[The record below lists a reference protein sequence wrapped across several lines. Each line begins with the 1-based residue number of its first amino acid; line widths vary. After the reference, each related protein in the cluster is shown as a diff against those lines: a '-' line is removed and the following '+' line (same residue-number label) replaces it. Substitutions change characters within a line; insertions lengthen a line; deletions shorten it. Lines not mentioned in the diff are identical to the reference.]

1 MILLERTVYLV
12 VIAIIVSLHL
22 FSAKRPMG
30 IDVNKGIGTAYEGY
44 VRVSDCRF
52 FLVVTH
58 SDTLFRNCFWT
69 LNKQNYAQNSTTII
83 VCILIVN
90 RFIHKLH

>member
-1 MILLERTVYLV
+1 MIFLERTIYILG
-12 VIAIIVSLHL
+12 IAIIVPLHL

-52 FLVVTH
+52 FLVVTY
-58 SDTLFRNCFWT
+58 SDTLFRN
-69 LNKQNYAQNSTTII
+69 
-83 VCILIVN
+83 
-90 RFIHKLH
+90 